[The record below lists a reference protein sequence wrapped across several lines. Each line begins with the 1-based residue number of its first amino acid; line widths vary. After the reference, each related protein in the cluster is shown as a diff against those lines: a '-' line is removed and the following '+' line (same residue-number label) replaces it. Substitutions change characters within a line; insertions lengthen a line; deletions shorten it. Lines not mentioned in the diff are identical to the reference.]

1 MNSGAAAGASAG
13 AGGAGAGTGT
23 KLMLGLGAIGIVVGI
38 LVMILGAGSIG
49 DADKWRPTDDVYL
62 ENSQGETV
70 NFIHIQEGN
79 GDSIAVFVSDDVRCD
94 DFTLEIQGGEAGWK
108 AFTCID
114 EEGRSLPSG
123 YGDDP
128 EGWLH
133 LGTIVEVEDGV
144 EYTITTSHDVVLV
157 GWEVIDGLI
166 RGFVGGLAAI
176 CGGPTFL
183 CCGLLFLVIGGIM
196 AVTSSGN
203 KLQTQIEITPSV
215 EVDSNKEEEE
225 YDKGDNKWYEDDSS

>member
-1 MNSGAAAGASAG
+1 MAMN
-13 AGGAGAGTGT
+13 TGT
-23 KLMLGLGAIGIVVGI
+23 KLMLGLGTIGIVVGI
-38 LVMILGAGSIG
+38 LVMILGAGSAG
-49 DADKWRPTDDVYL
+49 DAVNWRPTDDVYL

-70 NFIHIQEGN
+70 SFIHIQEGN

-94 DFTLEIQGGEAGWK
+94 DFTLEIQGGEAWWK
-108 AFTCID
+108 ADTCID
-114 EEGRSLPSG
+114 VEGRSLPIG

-157 GWEVIDGLI
+157 GWEVLEGVVGDFL
-166 RGFVGGLAAI
+166 GGLLAI

-183 CCGLLFLVIGGIM
+183 CCGLFFLVIGGIM
-196 AVTSSGN
+196 AVTSGGT
-203 KLQTQIEITPSV
+203 KTQTQIEITPSV
-215 EVDSNKEEEE
+215 EVDSQNKELEDGYEKDE
-225 YDKGDNKWYEDDSS
+225 KKWYDEDSS

>member
-1 MNSGAAAGASAG
+1 MN
-13 AGGAGAGTGT
+13 TGT

-38 LVMILGAGSIG
+38 LVMVLGAGSIG
-49 DADKWRPTDDVYL
+49 DADNWRPTDDVYL

-70 NFIHIQEGN
+70 SFIHIKEGN

-94 DFTLEIQGGEAGWK
+94 DFTLEIQGGEAWWK
-108 AFTCID
+108 ADMCID
-114 EEGRSLPSG
+114 VDGRSLPSG

-133 LGTIVEVEDGV
+133 LGTIEEVEDGA

-157 GWEVIDGLI
+157 GWEVVEGVVGD
-166 RGFVGGLAAI
+166 FFGGLAAI

-183 CCGLLFLVIGGIM
+183 CCGLLFLIIGGVM
-196 AVTSSGN
+196 AVTSSGT
-203 KLQTQIEITPSV
+203 KTQTQIEITPSV
-215 EVDSNKEEEE
+215 EVDSENNELEDG
-225 YDKGDNKWYEDDSS
+225 YDKDDKKWYDDDSS

>member
-1 MNSGAAAGASAG
+1 MAMN
-13 AGGAGAGTGT
+13 TGT

-38 LVMILGAGSIG
+38 LVMILGAGSAG
-49 DADKWRPTDDVYL
+49 DAVNWRPTDDVYL

-70 NFIHIQEGN
+70 SFIHIQEGN

-94 DFTLEIQGGEAGWK
+94 DFTLEIQGGEAWWK
-108 AFTCID
+108 ADTCID
-114 EEGRSLPSG
+114 VEGRSLPIG

-133 LGTIVEVEDGV
+133 LGTIVEVNDGV

-157 GWEVIDGLI
+157 GWEVLEGVVGDFL
-166 RGFVGGLAAI
+166 GGLAAI

-183 CCGLLFLVIGGIM
+183 CCGLLFLIIGGVM
-196 AVTSSGN
+196 AVTSSGT
-203 KLQTQIEITPSV
+203 KTQTQIEITPSV
-215 EVDSNKEEEE
+215 EVDSENNELEDG
-225 YDKGDNKWYEDDSS
+225 YDKDDKKWYDDDSS

>member
-1 MNSGAAAGASAG
+1 MAMN
-13 AGGAGAGTGT
+13 TGT
-23 KLMLGLGAIGIVVGI
+23 KLMLGLGTIGIVVGI
-38 LVMILGAGSIG
+38 LVMILGAGSAG
-49 DADKWRPTDDVYL
+49 DAVNWRPTDDVYL

-70 NFIHIQEGN
+70 SFIHIQEGN

-94 DFTLEIQGGEAGWK
+94 DFTLEIQGGEAWWK
-108 AFTCID
+108 ADTCID
-114 EEGRSLPSG
+114 VEGRSLPIG

-157 GWEVIDGLI
+157 GWEVLEGVVGDFL
-166 RGFVGGLAAI
+166 GGLAAI

-183 CCGLLFLVIGGIM
+183 CCGLLFLIIGGVM
-196 AVTSSGN
+196 AVTSSGT
-203 KLQTQIEITPSV
+203 KTQTQIEITPSV
-215 EVDSNKEEEE
+215 EVDSENNELEDG
-225 YDKGDNKWYEDDSS
+225 YDKDDKKWYDDDSS

>member
-1 MNSGAAAGASAG
+1 MAMN
-13 AGGAGAGTGT
+13 TGT

-38 LVMILGAGSIG
+38 LVMILGAGSAG
-49 DADKWRPTDDVYL
+49 DAVNWRPTDDVYL

-70 NFIHIQEGN
+70 SFIHIQEGN

-94 DFTLEIQGGEAGWK
+94 DFTLEIQGGEAWWK
-108 AFTCID
+108 ADTCID
-114 EEGRSLPSG
+114 VEGRSLPIG

-133 LGTIVEVEDGV
+133 LGTIVEVKDGV

-157 GWEVIDGLI
+157 GWEVLEGVVGDFL
-166 RGFVGGLAAI
+166 GGLAAI

-183 CCGLLFLVIGGIM
+183 CCGLIFLVVGGIM
-196 AVTSSGN
+196 AVTSGGS
-203 KLQTQIEITPSV
+203 KTQTQIEITPSV
-215 EVDSNKEEEE
+215 EVDSENNELEDG
-225 YDKGDNKWYEDDSS
+225 YDKDDKKWYDDDSS

>member
-1 MNSGAAAGASAG
+1 MN
-13 AGGAGAGTGT
+13 TGT

-38 LVMILGAGSIG
+38 LVTVLGAGAVG
-49 DADKWRPTDDVYL
+49 GAEDWRPTDDIFW
-62 ENSQGETV
+62 EGERGTDSFV
-70 NFIHIQEGN
+70 HFKEGV
-79 GDSIAVFVSDDVRCD
+79 GSYVVVMVTDDIRCD
-94 DFTLEIQGGEAGWK
+94 EFTLEIEGGMASWEQDWCVEDGK
-108 AFTCID
+108 
-114 EEGRSLPSG
+114 LPSG
-123 YGDDP
+123 HEDDP

-133 LGTIVEVEDGV
+133 LGTIKGLEDGE

-183 CCGLLFLVIGGIM
+183 CCGLLFLVIGGVM
-196 AVTSSGN
+196 AVTSSGT
-203 KLQTQIEITPSV
+203 KTQTQIEITPTD
-215 EVDSNKEEEE
+215 EDDSENNELEDG

>member
-1 MNSGAAAGASAG
+1 MAMN
-13 AGGAGAGTGT
+13 TGT
-23 KLMLGLGAIGIVVGI
+23 KLMLGLGTIGIVVGI
-38 LVMILGAGSIG
+38 LVMILGAGSAG
-49 DADKWRPTDDVYL
+49 DAVNWRPTDDVYL

-70 NFIHIQEGN
+70 SFIHIQEGN

-94 DFTLEIQGGEAGWK
+94 DFTLEIQGGEAWWK
-108 AFTCID
+108 ADTCID
-114 EEGRSLPSG
+114 VEGRSLPIG

-157 GWEVIDGLI
+157 GWEVLEGVVGDFL
-166 RGFVGGLAAI
+166 GGLAAI

-183 CCGLLFLVIGGIM
+183 CCGLLFLIIGGVM
-196 AVTSSGN
+196 AVTSSGT
-203 KLQTQIEITPSV
+203 KTQTQIEITPSV
-215 EVDSNKEEEE
+215 EVDSENNELEDG
-225 YDKGDNKWYEDDSS
+225 YDKDDKKWYGDDSS

>member
-1 MNSGAAAGASAG
+1 MNN
-13 AGGAGAGTGT
+13 GT
-23 KLMLGLGAIGIVVGI
+23 KVTLGLGAIGIVLGI

-70 NFIHIQEGN
+70 SFIHIKEGN

-94 DFTLEIQGGEAGWK
+94 DFTLEIQGGEAWWK
-108 AFTCID
+108 VDTCVNV
-114 EEGRSLPSG
+114 EGRSLPSG
-123 YGDDP
+123 YEDDP

-144 EYTITTSHDVVLV
+144 EYTISTSHDVVLV
-157 GWEVIDGLI
+157 GWEVIEGV
-166 RGFVGGLAAI
+166 VGEFLRGLAAI

-183 CCGLLFLVIGGIM
+183 CCGLIFLVIGGIM
-196 AVTSSGN
+196 AVTSGGN
-203 KLQTQIEITPSV
+203 KTQTQIEITPSV
-215 EVDSNKEEEE
+215 EVDSNKEEETEE
-225 YDKGDNKWYEDDSS
+225 YDKEEKKWYEDDSS

>member
-1 MNSGAAAGASAG
+1 MAMN
-13 AGGAGAGTGT
+13 TGT

-49 DADKWRPTDDVYL
+49 DGANWRPTDDVYL

-70 NFIHIQEGN
+70 SFIHIQEGN

-94 DFTLEIQGGEAGWK
+94 DFTLEIQGGEAWWK
-108 AFTCID
+108 ADMCID
-114 EEGRSLPSG
+114 VDGRSLPSG

-133 LGTIVEVEDGV
+133 LGTIEEVEDGA

-157 GWEVIDGLI
+157 GWEVIEGVIGDLL
-166 RGFVGGLAAI
+166 GGLAAI

-183 CCGLLFLVIGGIM
+183 CCGLIFLVIGGIM
-196 AVTSSGN
+196 AVTSGGT
-203 KLQTQIEITPSV
+203 KTQTQIEITPSV
-215 EVDSNKEEEE
+215 EVDSENNELEDG
-225 YDKGDNKWYEDDSS
+225 YDKDEKKWYDGDSS

>member
-1 MNSGAAAGASAG
+1 MAMN
-13 AGGAGAGTGT
+13 TGT

-38 LVMILGAGSIG
+38 LVMVLGAGSIG

-70 NFIHIQEGN
+70 SFIHIEEGN
-79 GDSIAVFVSDDVRCD
+79 GDSVAVFVSDEVRCD
-94 DFTLEIQGGEAGWK
+94 DFTLEVQGGEAFWK

-114 EEGRSLPSG
+114 VEGRSLPLG
-123 YGDDP
+123 YEDDP

-133 LGTIVEVEDGV
+133 LGTIVELEDGV

-157 GWEVIDGLI
+157 GMEDVAEVIGDFL
-166 RGFVGGLAAI
+166 GGLAAI

-183 CCGLLFLVIGGIM
+183 CCGLLFLVIGGVM
-196 AVTSSGN
+196 AVTSSGT
-203 KLQTQIEITPSV
+203 KTQTQIEITPSV
-215 EVDSNKEEEE
+215 EVDSQNNELEDGYEKDE
-225 YDKGDNKWYEDDSS
+225 KKWYDEDSS

>member
-1 MNSGAAAGASAG
+1 MAMN
-13 AGGAGAGTGT
+13 TGT

-38 LVMILGAGSIG
+38 LVMVLGAGSIG
-49 DADKWRPTDDVYL
+49 DASKWRPTDDIYL

-70 NFIHIQEGN
+70 SFIHIKEGN

-94 DFTLEIQGGEAGWK
+94 DFTLEIQGGEAWWK
-108 AFTCID
+108 VDTCVNV
-114 EEGRSLPSG
+114 EGRSLPSG
-123 YGDDP
+123 YEDDP

-157 GWEVIDGLI
+157 GMEDVAEVIGDFL
-166 RGFVGGLAAI
+166 GGLAAI

-183 CCGLLFLVIGGIM
+183 CCGLLFLIIGGVM
-196 AVTSSGN
+196 AVTSSGT
-203 KLQTQIEITPSV
+203 KTQTQIEITPSV
-215 EVDSNKEEEE
+215 EVDSENNELEDG
-225 YDKGDNKWYEDDSS
+225 YDKDDKKWYDDDSS

>member
-1 MNSGAAAGASAG
+1 MAMN
-13 AGGAGAGTGT
+13 TGT

-38 LVMILGAGSIG
+38 LVMILGAGSAG
-49 DADKWRPTDDVYL
+49 DAVNWRPTDDVYL

-70 NFIHIQEGN
+70 SFIHIQEGN

-94 DFTLEIQGGEAGWK
+94 DFTLEIQGGEAWWK
-108 AFTCID
+108 ADTCID
-114 EEGRSLPSG
+114 VEGRSLPIG

-157 GWEVIDGLI
+157 GWEVLEGVVGDFL
-166 RGFVGGLAAI
+166 GGLLAI

-183 CCGLLFLVIGGIM
+183 CCGLFFLVIGGIM
-196 AVTSSGN
+196 AVTSGGT
-203 KLQTQIEITPSV
+203 KTQTQIEITPSV
-215 EVDSNKEEEE
+215 EVDSQNNELEDGYEKDE
-225 YDKGDNKWYEDDSS
+225 KKWYDEDSS